1 MNAKVYFAD
10 LRANSARNMS
20 DKIRALLDQAGIV
33 SVVHENNL
41 IAVKVHFGE
50 KGNTAFIRP
59 IFIRDIIN
67 SITSLGAKPFLTDT
81 NTLYR
86 GERSEAVSHVAIALV
101 HGFNF
106 TAMAAPVIIADGLR
120 GTDETRVAI
129 QAKHFSEVLI
139 GSAIT
144 NADALVCV
152 SHFKGHELSG
162 FGGALKNLGMGCASR
177 EGKMKQHTDISPT
190 IERKE
195 CTGCG
200 RCMDQCPVQAIGFV
214 KKKAVI
220 NTCTCIGCAK
230 CITVCPQGAVKIS
243 WDENNH
249 LFQEKMV
256 EYALGVIKNKKNKM
270 LFINFL
276 TDISPQCDCY
286 GHADQSIVPD
296 IGILASTDPVAID
309 QASADLVNAQQ
320 GNINSALTKNHKPH
334 QDKFRGIYPSVDW
347 EVQLD
352 YAEQLHIG
360 TRRYKLIH
368 VS

>member
-1 MNAKVYFAD
+1 MNAKIYFAD
-10 LRANSARNMS
+10 LRASSSRNMS
-20 DKIRALLDQAGIV
+20 DKIHALLDQAGIA
-33 SVVHENNL
+33 SVLSKNNL
-41 IAVKVHFGE
+41 VAVKVHFGE

-67 SITSLGAKPFLTDT
+67 SITALGSKPFLTDT

-86 GERSEAVSHVAIALV
+86 GERSEAVSHVAIALI

-106 TAMAAPVIIADGLR
+106 TAMSAPVIIADGLC
-120 GTDETRVAI
+120 GSDEVRVPI
-129 QAKHFSEVLI
+129 KAKYFSEVLI
-139 GSAIT
+139 GSAIIH
-144 NADALVCV
+144 ADALVCV

-162 FGGALKNLGMGCASR
+162 FGGALKNIGMGCASR

-190 IERKE
+190 IEIDE

-200 RCMDQCPVQAIGFV
+200 RCIDTCPVRAIAFA
-214 KKKAVI
+214 KKKAFI
-220 NTCTCIGCAK
+220 NNCSCIGCAK
-230 CITVCPQGAVKIS
+230 CITVCPYGAVKIN
-243 WDENNH
+243 WDENTH
-249 LFQEKMV
+249 LFQEKMI
-256 EYALGVIKNKKNKM
+256 EYALGVIQHKKKKM

-309 QASADLVNAQQ
+309 QASADLVNSQYGNMNSVLKKNQ
-320 GNINSALTKNHKPH
+320 GPF
-334 QDKFRGIYPSVDW
+334 QDKFRGMYPSVDW

-352 YAEQLHIG
+352 YAEQLRIG
-360 TRRYKLIH
+360 KRSYKLIN

>member
-10 LRANSARNMS
+10 LRAKPARTMS
-20 DKIRALLDQAGIV
+20 DKIRALLVQAGIT

-41 IAVKVHFGE
+41 TAVKLHFGE
-50 KGNTAFIRP
+50 KGNSAFIRP
-59 IFIRDIIN
+59 IFIRDIID
-67 SITSLGAKPFLTDT
+67 SITALGAKPFLTDT

-106 TAMAAPVIIADGLR
+106 TAMAAPVVIADGLR

-129 QAKHFSEVLI
+129 QAKHFKEVLI

-152 SHFKGHELSG
+152 THFKGHELSG

-177 EGKMKQHTDISPT
+177 EGKMKQHTDISPA

-200 RCMDQCPVQAIGFV
+200 RCMDQCPVQAIGYRR
-214 KKKAVI
+214 KKALI
-220 NTCTCIGCAK
+220 NTVACIGCAK

-243 WDENNH
+243 WNENNR

-256 EYALGVIKNKKNKM
+256 EYALGVSINKNM

-286 GHADQSIVPD
+286 GHSDLSIVPD

-309 QASADLVNAQQ
+309 QASADLVNSQQ
-320 GNINSALTKNHKPH
+320 GTANSALMKNHKPD
-334 QDKFRGIYPSVDW
+334 QDKFRGLYPSVDW
-347 EVQLD
+347 EVQLE
-352 YAEQLHIG
+352 YAEQLQIG
-360 TRRYKLIH
+360 TRRYRLIH

>member
-1 MNAKVYFAD
+1 
-10 LRANSARNMS
+10 MS
-20 DKIRALLDQAGIV
+20 DKIKTLLNKAGIK
-33 SVVHENNL
+33 SVIRRQNL

-59 IFIRDIIN
+59 IFIRDIID

-106 TAMAAPVIIADGLR
+106 TATASPVIIADGLR
-120 GTDETRVAI
+120 GTDATRIAI

-177 EGKMKQHTDISPT
+177 EGKMKQHTDICPT
-190 IERKE
+190 IERKD

-200 RCMDQCPVQAIGFV
+200 RCMDQCPVQAIGSI

-220 NTCTCIGCAK
+220 NSSICIGCAK
-230 CITVCPQGAVKIS
+230 CITVCPQGAVTIN

-256 EYALGVIKNKKNKM
+256 EYALGVVNNKKENV

-276 TDISPQCDCY
+276 TTISPQCDCY

-309 QASADLVNAQQ
+309 QASADLVNSQQ
-320 GNINSALTKNHKPH
+320 GVIHSALIKNRKPH
-334 QDKFRGIYPSVDW
+334 QDKFRGLYPSVDW
-347 EVQLD
+347 EVQLS
-352 YAEQLHIG
+352 YAQQLHIG

-368 VS
+368 VF